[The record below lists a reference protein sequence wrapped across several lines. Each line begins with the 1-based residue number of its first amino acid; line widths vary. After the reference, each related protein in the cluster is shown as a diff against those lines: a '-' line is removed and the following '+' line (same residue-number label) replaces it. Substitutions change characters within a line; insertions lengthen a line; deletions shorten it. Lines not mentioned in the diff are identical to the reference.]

1 MAQSL
6 IKKLDRLDR
15 VEVDDMDTA
24 SVRFRFPP
32 PAHSGKIVITAE
44 NAGKTYG
51 DKHIFSGANFII
63 TKGEKIGLVG
73 RNGEGK
79 STMMKMI
86 AAAQDLGDSN

>member
-1 MAQSL
+1 MPLCVSWY
-6 IKKLDRLDR
+6 
-15 VEVDDMDTA
+15 
-24 SVRFRFPP
+24 FRFPA

-44 NAGKTYG
+44 HAGKKYG
-51 DKHIFSGANFII
+51 EKQIFSDANFII

-86 AAAQDLGDSN
+86 AKKIPFDGVG